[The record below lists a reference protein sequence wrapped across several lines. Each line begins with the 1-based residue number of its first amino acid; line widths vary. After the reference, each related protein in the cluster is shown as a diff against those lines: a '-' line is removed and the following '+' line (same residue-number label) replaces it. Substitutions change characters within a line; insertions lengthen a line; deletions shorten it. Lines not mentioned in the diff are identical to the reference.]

1 MVVSR
6 GLYSIWF
13 QFSLILFNLVPIF
26 VIFVQFSLHFVFIQN
41 DQIYFLY
48 KCYIE
53 KIIFIK
59 IQIYFKYFFHYFY
72 TKPNYIFGG
81 KLLYM
86 FDFWYM

>member
-1 MVVSR
+1 MIYALSSNIHL
-6 GLYSIWF
+6 GCYI
-13 QFSLILFNLVPIF
+13 
-26 VIFVQFSLHFVFIQN
+26 IQN

-53 KIIFIK
+53 KFIFIK
-59 IQIYFKYFFHYFY
+59 IHIYFKYFFHYFY
-72 TKPNYIFGG
+72 TKPNYIVGG